1 MRKQIHDNP
10 IDHGRACSL
19 SHGTWRRVG
28 AKLACAGACVL
39 MAGQLLLPS
48 VALAAEWVNV
58 GGTQYDAGAAAGD
71 EAGTWSW
78 DGADDMKLNGY
89 DGAGISAQGNL
100 TIGVTGNNT
109 VTADAGQSAIA
120 VRNGNLAIAGDG
132 TLNAKAQNDVIAA
145 SGDGRTGGDVTI
157 DGADV
162 NVTATGGAYE
172 SIGIHAAAGDIAIKN
187 GADVHVEAKSNA
199 DVFAVLAENVP
210 PRHSTIEGA
219 QVEEADYSAKHGG
232 CIMVDNAKLNATAGN
247 AGGMSVALYSFGIKT
262 ETYLKIANGADVSL
276 ATGSAGK
283 ISAGVWIRVQD
294 GASWIRVN
302 RSNLTAQG
310 DAGTDELVGANR
322 KDVYGIF
329 SQSGSPSATPR
340 ISFFQSN
347 VVASGSTAAVYA
359 VNQAGAGRAPYIKL
373 EGGLKIAIPDGGTV
387 RDTVGSGRVIGV
399 PGSSVIQDIRTSDE
413 VARNVVISSGDAAE
427 PEPTPQPEPTPA
439 PTPQPSGGS
448 GTDVPSVTS
457 TQASSTAAAPKPA
470 AQVAAVQKSAG
481 ALAATGDN
489 AATAAAA
496 LGIAGASVIGA
507 GFVASKRR
515 DR

>member
-10 IDHGRACSL
+10 IDHGCSCAL
-19 SHGTWRRVG
+19 SRGTWRRVG
-28 AKLACAGACVL
+28 AKLACAGACAL
-39 MAGQLLLPS
+39 MAGQLLLPN
-48 VALAAEWVNV
+48 VALAADWVNV
-58 GGTQYDAGAAAGD
+58 GGTQYDAGTAAGD

-89 DGAGISAQGNL
+89 DGGSIGAKGNL
-100 TIGVTGNNT
+100 TIGVTGANT
-109 VTADAGQSAIA
+109 VTADAGQSAVA
-120 VRNGNLAIAGDG
+120 VKNGNLAITGDG
-132 TLNAKAQNDVIAA
+132 TLNATAQNDVIAA

-210 PRHSTIEGA
+210 PRHSAIEGA
-219 QVEEADYSAKHGG
+219 QAEEADYSAKHGG

-310 DAGTDELVGANR
+310 DAGADELVGANR

-329 SQSGSPSATPR
+329 SQSGSPSATLELA
-340 ISFFQSN
+340 SFNQMLWRRARRRQSMP
-347 VVASGSTAAVYA
+347 SIWG
-359 VNQAGAGRAPYIKL
+359 
-373 EGGLKIAIPDGGTV
+373 
-387 RDTVGSGRVIGV
+387 
-399 PGSSVIQDIRTSDE
+399 
-413 VARNVVISSGDAAE
+413 
-427 PEPTPQPEPTPA
+427 
-439 PTPQPSGGS
+439 PSGPPISNLREG
-448 GTDVPSVTS
+448 
-457 TQASSTAAAPKPA
+457 
-470 AQVAAVQKSAG
+470 
-481 ALAATGDN
+481 
-489 AATAAAA
+489 
-496 LGIAGASVIGA
+496 
-507 GFVASKRR
+507 
-515 DR
+515 

>member
-1 MRKQIHDNP
+1 MNGSHFDNQTQRE
-10 IDHGRACSL
+10 RACSL
-19 SHGTWRRVG
+19 VHGTWRCVGVKIASVG
-28 AKLACAGACVL
+28 ACAL
-39 MAGQLLLPS
+39 MIGQLLLPS

-58 GGTQYDAGAAAGD
+58 GGTQYDAGTAAGD

-78 DGADDMKLNGY
+78 DGANDMKLNGY
-89 DGAGISAQGNL
+89 DGGSIGAKGNL
-100 TIGVTGNNT
+100 TIGVTGINT

-120 VRNGNLAIAGDG
+120 VKNGNLAITGDG
-132 TLNAKAQNDVIAA
+132 TLNATAQTDVITAI
-145 SGDGRTGGDVTI
+145 GDGNAGGDVTI

-210 PRHSTIEGA
+210 PRHSAIEGA
-219 QVEEADYSAKHGG
+219 QAEEADYSAKHGG

-310 DAGTDELVGANR
+310 DAGADELVGANR

-359 VNQAGAGRAPYIKL
+359 VNMGSFRAPYIKL
-373 EGGLKIAIPDGGTV
+373 G
-387 RDTVGSGRVIGV
+387 
-399 PGSSVIQDIRTSDE
+399 
-413 VARNVVISSGDAAE
+413 
-427 PEPTPQPEPTPA
+427 
-439 PTPQPSGGS
+439 
-448 GTDVPSVTS
+448 
-457 TQASSTAAAPKPA
+457 
-470 AQVAAVQKSAG
+470 
-481 ALAATGDN
+481 
-489 AATAAAA
+489 
-496 LGIAGASVIGA
+496 
-507 GFVASKRR
+507 
-515 DR
+515 

>member
-10 IDHGRACSL
+10 IDHGCSCAL
-19 SHGTWRRVG
+19 SRGTWRRVG
-28 AKLACAGACVL
+28 AKLACAGACAL

-58 GGTQYDAGAAAGD
+58 GGTQYDAGTAVGD

-78 DGADDMKLNGY
+78 DGANDMKLNGY
-89 DGAGISAQGNL
+89 DGGSIGAKGNL
-100 TIGVTGNNT
+100 TIGVTGTNT

-120 VRNGNLAIAGDG
+120 VKNGNLAIAGDG
-132 TLNAKAQNDVIAA
+132 TLNATAQNDVITA

-210 PRHSTIEGA
+210 PRHSAIEGA
-219 QVEEADYSAKHGG
+219 QAEEADYSAKHGG

-283 ISAGVWIRVQD
+283 SRLVFGYACKTGRH
-294 GASWIRVN
+294 GYAS
-302 RSNLTAQG
+302 
-310 DAGTDELVGANR
+310 
-322 KDVYGIF
+322 
-329 SQSGSPSATPR
+329 
-340 ISFFQSN
+340 
-347 VVASGSTAAVYA
+347 
-359 VNQAGAGRAPYIKL
+359 
-373 EGGLKIAIPDGGTV
+373 IA
-387 RDTVGSGRVIGV
+387 
-399 PGSSVIQDIRTSDE
+399 RTSRLK
-413 VARNVVISSGDAAE
+413 VMPGLMS
-427 PEPTPQPEPTPA
+427 
-439 PTPQPSGGS
+439 
-448 GTDVPSVTS
+448 
-457 TQASSTAAAPKPA
+457 
-470 AQVAAVQKSAG
+470 
-481 ALAATGDN
+481 L
-489 AATAAAA
+489 
-496 LGIAGASVIGA
+496 
-507 GFVASKRR
+507 
-515 DR
+515 